1 MIIVTAALLAKE
13 DKVDEIKELA
23 EDLILKSRE
32 HEGNITYNLYEDI
45 LDKSLTFIEKW
56 ESKEALEN
64 HMKTEEFIEFAGN
77 VKEYLKEELK
87 VDIFH
92 GELIVNNE

>member
-13 DKVDEIKELA
+13 DKINEIKELA

-32 HEGNITYNLYEDI
+32 HEGNITYNLYEDV

-64 HMKTEEFIEFAGN
+64 HMKTDEFIAFAGN

>member
-13 DKVDEIKELA
+13 DKIDEIKELA

-32 HEGNITYNLYEDI
+32 HEGNITYNLYEDV

-64 HMKTEEFIEFAGN
+64 HMKTDEFIAFASN